1 MSQHQPLDIEELR
14 RLHPD
19 TGDITIN
26 LSLAESMRE
35 QEIEE
40 GIRARRN
47 SLVDQYVEQALDA
60 ARGALD
66 YDVPAKHWPCV
77 FLSTNDFGIAM
88 ETQRKLEAL
97 NCSVTIKKDHTGNC
111 QCLSYG
117 PDSSCCIRLM
127 INDYWSY

>member
-1 MSQHQPLDIEELR
+1 MNQHQPLDLAELR
-14 RLHPD
+14 RRCPHSDAITRTLH
-19 TGDITIN
+19 
-26 LSLAESMRE
+26 LAETVRE

-40 GIRARRN
+40 GIKARRN

-66 YDVPAKHWPCV
+66 YDAPTKHWPCV
-77 FLSTNDFGIAM
+77 FLPTNDFGIAM
-88 ETQRKLEAL
+88 EIQAKLAAL

-117 PDSSCCIRLM
+117 PEFSCCIRLM

>member
-26 LSLAESMRE
+26 LSLAENMRE

-40 GIRARRN
+40 GIQARRN

-66 YDVPAKHWPCV
+66 YDAPTKHWPCV
-77 FLSTNDFGIAM
+77 FLPTNDFGIAM
-88 ETQRKLEAL
+88 ETQAKLAAL

-117 PDSSCCIRLM
+117 PEFSCCIRLM